1 LPKGIDHVPAGLIPY
16 TRIDQTRA
24 IMHRGKLDPALLIL
38 SITALLAGFFAETL
52 GRPDLTPVFW
62 ISSSVLLIGVTVLEV
77 VASLLH
83 KQVGVDLIAL
93 LSLVAG
99 LWFSQFLV
107 AAVIAIMLASGRS
120 LEFYTSQRAER
131 ELRRLIQR
139 APTFAWKLDD
149 DNLVQVPLERVVP
162 GQRILVRMGEVI
174 PLDGILVKCGAT
186 VDESALTGE
195 PIPVE
200 FSAGAALRSGT
211 VNVGAPFTLQV
222 TNSAG
227 ESTYAG
233 IVRMAEAARR
243 SKAPFVRAADR
254 YALILIPVTVLIA
267 GIAWGLSGD
276 PLRALAVVVV
286 STPCPLILAVPIAI
300 LSGISRC
307 ARRGI
312 LVKDGATLEAVSQT
326 RFLMLDKTGTLTT
339 GHACI
344 DNVETAGDISQD
356 RLLYLAASLAQASTH
371 PVASAIV
378 AAAQTANVVLGVP
391 AHISESAGA
400 GLQGLVDGQSVELG
414 SLDYLNTQDP
424 WSTALLARLDYQGA
438 GASFIA
444 VDGKLAGAV
453 VFSDQLRVESAGAVR
468 AIKHMGVEK
477 VTMLSGDRLETAQ
490 WIAIGA
496 GVDEV
501 RASLQPQDK
510 VRAVQ
515 ASCALGMTMMVGDGI
530 NDAPALAAA
539 DIGVAIGAAGASA
552 ASEAAGV
559 VLLVD
564 RLDRIAHAMEI
575 ARRSCRIARESML
588 IGMGLSMFAMLI
600 AAVGYLPP
608 LAGAVVQEVID
619 VGVILNALRALKPPG
634 WRKLPRLGSDHL
646 ERLGGDHRKM
656 ARVLKTLHRLAS
668 DFTHLQ
674 PERAR
679 TELQSL
685 MTLLDQQLLPHE
697 HDDEN
702 QLYPLLVAYLHGDN
716 PLAPL
721 SHTHREIFR
730 LVSVLEHLN
739 DRLAQDPEGFQRDE
753 IHATLIRL
761 DTLVALHFSQEN
773 EMFNSLDQR

>member
-1 LPKGIDHVPAGLIPY
+1 M
-16 TRIDQTRA
+16 Q
-24 IMHRGKLDPALLIL
+24 RGKLDPALLLI
-38 SITALLAGFFAETL
+38 SIATLLAGIFAGTL
-52 GRPDLTPVFW
+52 GRPDLTQLFW
-62 ISSSVLLIGVTVLEV
+62 TASAVLLMAVTGLEV
-77 VASLLH
+77 IVSLLH

-93 LSLVAG
+93 LSISAS
-99 LWFSQFLV
+99 LWFAQFLV

-139 APTFAWKLDD
+139 APTFAWQLEGE
-149 DNLVQVPLERVVP
+149 NLTQVPLERVVP

-174 PLDGILVKCGAT
+174 PLDGVLMMSGAT

-200 FSAGAALRSGT
+200 FSAGATVRSGAI
-211 VNVGAPFTLQV
+211 NVGAPFTLQV
-222 TNSAG
+222 TNRAG

-254 YALILIPVTVLIA
+254 YALMLIPVTLLIA
-267 GIAWGLSGD
+267 GVAWVLSGD
-276 PLRALAVVVV
+276 PLRALAVMVV

-312 LVKDGATLEAVSQT
+312 LVKDGATLEAIAQT

-344 DNVETAGDISQD
+344 DRTETAGEISQE

-371 PVASAIV
+371 PVSCAIV
-378 AAAQTANVVLGVP
+378 AAAQTARVVLGVP
-391 AHISESAGA
+391 VEVTETAGA
-400 GLQGLVDGQSVELG
+400 GLKGLVDGQSVELG
-414 SLDYLNTQDP
+414 SVAYLNTHDP

-453 VFSDQLRVESAGAVR
+453 VFSDQIRLESAGAVR

-501 RASLQPQDK
+501 RASLEPQDK

-515 ASCALGMTMMVGDGI
+515 ASCAVGTTMMVGDGI

-539 DIGVAIGAAGASA
+539 DIGVAMGAAGASA

-559 VLLVD
+559 VVLVD
-564 RLDRIAHAMEI
+564 RLDRVANAMEI

-588 IGMGLSMFAMLI
+588 IGMGLSVLAMLV
-600 AAVGYLPP
+600 AAAGYLPP
-608 LAGAVVQEVID
+608 LAGSVVQEVID
-619 VGVILNALRALKPPG
+619 VGVILNALRALTTPG
-634 WRKLPRLGSDHL
+634 FRVPPRLAGEPL
-646 ERLGGDHRKM
+646 ERLNDDHRKM
-656 ARVLKTLHRLAS
+656 AQVLKTLHRLAG
-668 DFTHLQ
+668 DFNRLQ
-674 PERAR
+674 PVRAR
-679 TELQSL
+679 TELRSL
-685 MTLLDQQLLPHE
+685 MALIDQELLPHE
-697 HDDEN
+697 QDDEN
-702 QLYPLLVAYLHGDN
+702 RLYPMLMAYLRGDD
-716 PLAPL
+716 PLAAL

-730 LVSVLEHLN
+730 QVSILEHLN
-739 DRLAQDPEGFQRDE
+739 DKLAQDPEGVRRDE

-773 EMFNSLDQR
+773 EIFNRLDQR

>member
-1 LPKGIDHVPAGLIPY
+1 M
-16 TRIDQTRA
+16 Q
-24 IMHRGKLDPALLIL
+24 RGRLDPALLLI
-38 SITALLAGFFAETL
+38 SIAALLAGLFANTF
-52 GRPDLTPVFW
+52 GRPDLAHFFW
-62 ISSSVLLIGVTVLEV
+62 TASAVLLMVVTGLEVIISVLR
-77 VASLLH
+77 

-93 LSLVAG
+93 LSIAAG

-107 AAVIAIMLASGRS
+107 VAVIAVMLASGRS

-139 APTFAWKLDD
+139 APTFAWRLEGES
-149 DNLVQVPLERVVP
+149 LTQVPLDCVMP

-174 PLDGILVKCGAT
+174 PLDGVLVMSGAT

-195 PIPVE
+195 PIPVG
-200 FSAGAALRSGT
+200 FSAGATIRSGS

-222 TNSAG
+222 THRAG

-254 YALILIPVTVLIA
+254 YALMLIPVTLLIA
-267 GIAWGLSGD
+267 GIAWVLSGD

-312 LVKDGATLEAVSQT
+312 LVKDGATLEAVAQT
-326 RFLMLDKTGTLTT
+326 CFLMLDKTGTLTT
-339 GHACI
+339 GRPCI
-344 DNVETAGDISQD
+344 DSVETTGDISQD

-371 PVASAIV
+371 PVSSAIA
-378 AAAQTANVVLGVP
+378 AAAQKANVVLGMP
-391 AHISESAGA
+391 TEISESAGA
-400 GLQGLVDGQSVELG
+400 GLKGLVDGQRVEMG
-414 SLDYLNTQDP
+414 SLAYLDTQSP
-424 WSTALLARLDYQGA
+424 WSNALLARLDYQGA

-468 AIKHMGVEK
+468 ALKHLGVEK

-496 GVDEV
+496 GIDEV
-501 RASLQPQDK
+501 RARLAPEDK

-515 ASCALGMTMMVGDGI
+515 TSCALGTTMMVGDGI

-539 DIGVAIGAAGASA
+539 DIGVAMGAAGASA
-552 ASEAAGV
+552 ASEAAGI

-564 RLDRIAHAMEI
+564 RLDRVAHAMEI
-575 ARRSCRIARESML
+575 ARRSCRIARESMFV
-588 IGMGLSMFAMLI
+588 GMGLSTLAMLV
-600 AAVGYLPP
+600 AAAGYLPP
-608 LAGAVVQEVID
+608 LAGAVVQECID
-619 VGVILNALRALKPPG
+619 VGVILNALRALTSPG
-634 WRKLPRLGSDHL
+634 WRMLPRLKAESL
-646 ERLGGDHRKM
+646 QRLGDDHQKM
-656 ARVLKTLHRLAS
+656 AKVLKTLHRLAR
-668 DFTHLQ
+668 DFNHLQ

-679 TELQSL
+679 TELRAL
-685 MTLLDQQLLPHE
+685 MALLDQDLLPHE
-697 HDDEN
+697 QDDEN
-702 QLYPLLVAYLHGDN
+702 RLYPMLMAYLHGDD
-716 PLAPL
+716 PLAAL

-730 LVSVLEHLN
+730 LVNLLEHLS
-739 DRLAQDPEGFQRDE
+739 DGPVHHAADFQRDE
-753 IHATLIRL
+753 IHTTLIRL
-761 DTLVALHFSQEN
+761 DTLLTLHFSQEN
-773 EMFNSLDQR
+773 EMFDSLDQR

>member
-1 LPKGIDHVPAGLIPY
+1 MQ
-16 TRIDQTRA
+16 RS
-24 IMHRGKLDPALLIL
+24 KLDPALLLI
-38 SITALLAGFFAETL
+38 SIAALLAGILADAY
-52 GRPDLTPVFW
+52 GRPDLTQLCW
-62 ISSSVLLIGVTVLEV
+62 IGSAVLMMAVTGVEV
-77 VASLLH
+77 VVSLLH

-93 LSLVAG
+93 LSIAAS
-99 LWFSQFLV
+99 LWFLQFLV

-139 APTFAWKLDD
+139 APTFAWQLEGE
-149 DNLVQVPLERVVP
+149 NLTQVPLERVVP

-174 PLDGILVKCGAT
+174 PLDGVLVTSGAT

-200 FSAGAALRSGT
+200 FSAGATVRSGA

-222 TNSAG
+222 THRAG

-254 YALILIPVTVLIA
+254 YALILIPVTLLIA
-267 GIAWGLSGD
+267 GVAWAVSGD

-312 LVKDGATLEAVSQT
+312 LVKDGVTLEAVAQT

-339 GHACI
+339 GRACI
-344 DNVETAGDISQD
+344 DSIETAGDISQE
-356 RLLYLAASLAQASTH
+356 RLLYVAASLAQASAH

-378 AAAQTANVVLGVP
+378 TAAQTAGVGLGVP
-391 AHISESAGA
+391 TNISETAGA
-400 GLQGLVDGQSVELG
+400 GLKGLVDGQSVELG
-414 SLDYLNTQDP
+414 SLTYLGTQTP
-424 WSTALLARLDYQGA
+424 WSAALLTRLDYQGA

-501 RASLQPQDK
+501 RARLEPQDK

-515 ASCALGMTMMVGDGI
+515 ASCAMGTTMMVGDGI

-539 DIGVAIGAAGASA
+539 DIGVAMGAAGASA
-552 ASEAAGV
+552 ASEAAGI

-564 RLDRIAHAMEI
+564 RLDRVAHAMEI

-588 IGMGLSMFAMLI
+588 IGMGLSMLAMLI
-600 AAVGYLPP
+600 AAAGYLPP

-619 VGVILNALRALKPPG
+619 VGVILNALRALTPPG
-634 WRKLPRLGSDHL
+634 WRIMPSLGSDPL
-646 ERLGGDHRKM
+646 ERLGDDHRKM
-656 ARVLKTLHRLAS
+656 AQVLKTLHRLAS
-668 DFTHLQ
+668 EFNRMG
-674 PERAR
+674 PERAL
-679 TELQSL
+679 TELRSL
-685 MTLLDQQLLPHE
+685 LTLLEAQLLPHE

-702 QLYPLLVAYLHGDN
+702 RLYPLLVAYLHGDD
-716 PLAPL
+716 PLAAL

-730 LVSVLEHLN
+730 LVNVLEHLN
-739 DRLAQDPEGFQRDE
+739 DGLTQDPAGFQKEE
-753 IHATLIRL
+753 IHAALIRL
-761 DTLVALHFSQEN
+761 DTLVTLHFSQEN
-773 EMFNSLDQR
+773 EIFNSLDRR

>member
-1 LPKGIDHVPAGLIPY
+1 MQ
-16 TRIDQTRA
+16 RS
-24 IMHRGKLDPALLIL
+24 KLDPTLLLI
-38 SITALLAGFFAETL
+38 SIAALLAGILADAYGSPE
-52 GRPDLTPVFW
+52 LTQLCW
-62 ISSSVLLIGVTVLEV
+62 IGSAVLLMAVTGVEV
-77 VASLLH
+77 IVSLVH

-93 LSLVAG
+93 LSIAAS

-139 APTFAWKLDD
+139 APTFAWQLEGE
-149 DNLVQVPLERVVP
+149 NLTQVPLERVVP

-174 PLDGILVKCGAT
+174 PLDGVLVINGAT

-200 FSAGAALRSGT
+200 FSAGATVRSGA

-222 TNSAG
+222 THRAG

-254 YALILIPVTVLIA
+254 YALILIPVTLSIA
-267 GIAWGLSGD
+267 GVAWAVSGD

-312 LVKDGATLEAVSQT
+312 LVKDGATLEAVAQT

-339 GHACI
+339 GRACI
-344 DNVETAGDISQD
+344 DSVETAGDISQD
-356 RLLYLAASLAQASTH
+356 RLLYVAASLAQASAH

-378 AAAQTANVVLGVP
+378 TAAQTAGVGLGVP
-391 AHISESAGA
+391 TNISETAGA
-400 GLQGLVDGQSVELG
+400 GLKGLVDGQSVELG
-414 SLDYLNTQDP
+414 SLTYLGTQTP
-424 WSTALLARLDYQGA
+424 WSAALLTRLDYQGA

-501 RASLQPQDK
+501 RARLEPQDK
-510 VRAVQ
+510 VLAVQ
-515 ASCALGMTMMVGDGI
+515 ASCAVGMTMMVGDGI

-539 DIGVAIGAAGASA
+539 DIGVAMGAAGASA
-552 ASEAAGV
+552 ASEAAGM

-564 RLDRIAHAMEI
+564 RLDRVAHAMEI

-588 IGMGLSMFAMLI
+588 IGMGLSMLAMLI
-600 AAVGYLPP
+600 AAAGYLPP

-619 VGVILNALRALKPPG
+619 VGVILNALRALTPPG
-634 WRKLPRLGSDHL
+634 WRTLPSLGSDPL
-646 ERLGGDHRKM
+646 ERLGDDHQEM
-656 ARVLKTLHRLAS
+656 TQVLKKLHRLAGE
-668 DFTHLQ
+668 FNRLG

-679 TELQSL
+679 TELRSL
-685 MTLLDQQLLPHE
+685 VTLLDAQLLPHE

-702 QLYPLLVAYLHGDN
+702 RLYPFLVAYLHGAD
-716 PLAPL
+716 PLAAM

-730 LVSVLEHLN
+730 LVNILEHLN
-739 DRLAQDPEGFQRDE
+739 DRLTQDSAEVQRDE
-753 IHATLIRL
+753 IHAVLIRL

-773 EMFNSLDQR
+773 EIFNSLDRR